1 MKLFTSLLLAGLS
14 LYFQS
19 NAQVKISTVPG
30 NPHPASLLELESNN
44 RGLLI
49 PRLTQLQQSAVPADA
64 QSQGLLVYNTDS
76 NKLYMYSGA
85 QWRPLSYG
93 DGGLPWLLTGN
104 AGTSPA
110 AQFIGTTDSTDLSF
124 RSNNLQRMLIK
135 ANGFIGLHTSNPG
148 SRLTLQNINQSFDS
162 DDVLIENYAPGN
174 GTPSYKIFNY
184 RGTPAAPAN
193 LGLGDYIGGLVMG
206 GRANN
211 NFNDFIT
218 GIYSFYTGSS
228 GNVDGSNLYVYNGG
242 RINLF
247 IDPQGRVG
255 MGTTN
260 PQAGLELV
268 NDIDQASQKANFM
281 SSSYSTVTWPE
292 FITYRSRGSRSAPQ
306 NILPADAV
314 GSLHFDGR
322 IDGNRREV
330 AGIRATFLGS
340 GPNFYTAGRLS
351 FTVGGIRESMVID
364 SSGMIGIGTRDPRG
378 VLDIVNNAKS
388 DAYDDL
394 RISSY
399 GPNSGPAILVY
410 KSNGTESIPQN
421 LTPGN
426 FLGIL
431 AFSGRVGGQD
441 AALSQIL
448 ASYTGNGTSIA
459 SNLEFRTSGVTGMQ
473 LNSRGWLSVGAPN
486 FAPTATVD
494 VQGSLGLQL
503 SEPSGTALYTTLDTD
518 LVINLQDIS
527 TVNTI
532 ALGNT
537 SAFNSHYILL
547 RNSKTSPVTVTTA
560 GTLSCLNGQNCGTL
574 DPGKSAGYIGAWRG
588 GSMQWIQL
596 F

>member
-1 MKLFTSLLLAGLS
+1 MKLFASAILCIFLS
-14 LYFQS
+14 AQAYT
-19 NAQVKISTVPG
+19 QVKISTAPG
-30 NPHPASLLELESNN
+30 NPHPAALLELESNN

-49 PRLTQLQQSAVPADA
+49 PRLTQSQLSAVPADA
-64 QSQGLLVYNTDS
+64 QSRGLLVYHTDS
-76 NKLYMYSGA
+76 SKIFMYDGA
-85 QWRPLSYG
+85 SWRPLAYS
-93 DGGLPWLLTGN
+93 DVNFPWLLSGN
-104 AGTSPA
+104 AGVNPA
-110 AQFIGTTDSTDLSF
+110 SQFLGTRDSADLHF
-124 RSNNLQRMLIK
+124 RTNNTQRLTVK
-135 ANGFIGLHTSNPG
+135 ANGWIGLHTATPS
-148 SRLTLQNINQSFDS
+148 SRLTLQNVNQSFS
-162 DDVLIENYAPGN
+162 ADDVLIENYAPGN

-193 LGLGDYIGGLVMG
+193 LGAGDYIGGLILG

-228 GNVDGSNLYVYNGG
+228 TNSDGSNLYIYNGG

-260 PQAGLELV
+260 PQAGLEVV
-268 NDIDQASQKANFM
+268 NDNDFVSLKANTM
-281 SSSYSTVTWPE
+281 LSSYSTVTWPQ
-292 FITYRSRGSRSAPQ
+292 FITYRSRGTRGQPQ
-306 NILPADAV
+306 NILPADEV
-314 GSLHFDGR
+314 GALHFDGQ

-330 AGIRATFLGS
+330 AGIRAAFLGS
-340 GPNFYTAGRLS
+340 GPGFNTAGRLT
-351 FTVGGIRESMVID
+351 FPVGGTRESMVID
-364 SSGMIGIGTRDPRG
+364 SSGMIGIGTRDPKG
-378 VLDIVNNAKS
+378 VIDIVNDAKP

-399 GPNSGPAILVY
+399 GPNSGPAVLIY
-410 KSNGTESIPQN
+410 KSNGSSSVPQN
-421 LTPGN
+421 LQPGN

-441 AALSQIL
+441 VSLSQIE
-448 ASYTGNGTSIA
+448 ANYTGNGNTTA
-459 SNLEFRTSGVTGMQ
+459 SNLIFRTSGTTGMQ
-473 LNSRGWLSVGAPN
+473 LNSRGWLSVGSPN
-486 FAPTATVD
+486 FFPTATVD

-518 LVINLQDIS
+518 LVINLQDAS

-537 SAFNSHYILL
+537 SAFNSHFIMV
-547 RNSKTSPVTVTTA
+547 RNSKTSAVTVTTA
-560 GTLSCLNGQNCGTL
+560 GTLSCLDGQSCSTL
-574 DPGKSAGYIGAWRG
+574 AAGKAAGYIGAWRG